1 MTQSD
6 TAGAR
11 RTAPGRGARG
21 GLSVALVGPDGAGK
35 STIAHEV
42 ARRLPV
48 PASYLYMGVNLE
60 ASPKMLPT
68 TRLALARKRRR
79 GGASDMTAR
88 RVGPGSRRGPLA
100 EARAIVRML
109 NWLAEEAYRQFL
121 AARIRGRGEIAV
133 LDRDFF
139 CDYHASA
146 IAPSTTRRPV
156 DVRLHGL
163 VLRRWYRRP
172 DLTIVLD
179 APAEV
184 LFARKGEDT
193 LEGLSRRRQEY
204 LDLKTVLPAVAT
216 VDANRPLELVTDDVV
231 AAILDFVGKPSAVGA
246 PVRPAAEAGH
256 PASPDGPAIEPS
268 GAVAGTALQLD
279 DHPVSVSS

>member
-6 TAGAR
+6 TAGAG
-11 RTAPGRGARG
+11 RTAPDRGARG

-35 STIAHEV
+35 STIAREV
-42 ARRLPV
+42 ARRLPM

-60 ASPKMLPT
+60 ASTRMLPT
-68 TRLALARKRRR
+68 TRFALALKRRR

-88 RVGPGSRRGPLA
+88 RVGPATRRGPVA
-100 EARAIVRML
+100 DARALVRML
-109 NWLAEEAYRQFL
+109 NWLAEEAYRQLL
-121 AARIRGRGEIAV
+121 AGRIRRRGQIAV

-184 LFARKGEDT
+184 LLARKGEDT

-204 LDLKTVLPAVAT
+204 LDLANVLPAVVT
-216 VDANRPLELVTDDVV
+216 VDANRPLDLVTDDVV
-231 AAILDFVGKPSAVGA
+231 ATILDFVGEPSAVGA
-246 PVRPAAEAGH
+246 PVRPAAGAGH
-256 PASPDGPAIEPS
+256 IASTDGPAIEPA
-268 GAVAGTALQLD
+268 GAVAGSALQLD
-279 DHPVSVSS
+279 DHPFSVSS